1 VRTHYAA
8 TMQPFFSMFPAGRAG
23 AGLVLLRVACAAQ
36 LAVAMF
42 PGQSPTWLL
51 VVGAIAAALLI
62 LGVLTQSVAI
72 GCLALLAWEMLF
84 LGGTLGVV
92 GGIQGLDVLA
102 LALLG
107 PGAYSIDAR
116 LFGRRVIHF

>member
-1 VRTHYAA
+1 
-8 TMQPFFSMFPAGRAG
+8 
-23 AGLVLLRVACAAQ
+23 
-36 LAVAMF
+36 MF